1 MMELVK
7 YFHVSMALLSIT
19 GFIIRGIWMIQES
32 AYLHQK
38 WVKVLPH
45 IIDSL
50 LLISAIFMAISLA
63 INPLEQSWL
72 LSKIIALLLYIAL
85 GMVALRF
92 GKSITQRK
100 IAWILAIIVFLYI
113 VLVAFT
119 KQSLPFNI

>member
-1 MMELVK
+1 MELVK

-50 LLISAIFMAISLA
+50 LLISAVFMAISLA

-85 GMVALRF
+85 GMIALRF
-92 GKSITQRK
+92 GQSKAQRK
-100 IAWILAIIVFLYI
+100 IALVLAIIVFFYI

-119 KQSLPFNI
+119 KQSLLL